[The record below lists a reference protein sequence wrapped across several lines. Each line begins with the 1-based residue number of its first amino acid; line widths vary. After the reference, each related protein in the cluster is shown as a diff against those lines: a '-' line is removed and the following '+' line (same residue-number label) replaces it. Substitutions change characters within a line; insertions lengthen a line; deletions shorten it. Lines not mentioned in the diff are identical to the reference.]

1 VTSKSASKL
10 HSSSEEL
17 VVSSL
22 GLPDGS
28 QHSTCHSAPGPRVC
42 LLSDQQ
48 YGYVETEIGP
58 SSQSLPPDTYVRGP
72 GMSQVASPITISYPH
87 EKSMV

>member
-1 VTSKSASKL
+1 
-10 HSSSEEL
+10 
-17 VVSSL
+17 
-22 GLPDGS
+22 
-28 QHSTCHSAPGPRVC
+28 